1 MTRFACWPASLAIVA
16 LLAACCAAEEKLGYN
31 RSIRPILAENC
42 FACHGPDSASRKA
55 ELRLDRREAAIE
67 GEVIVPGKPHESE
80 LVTRINATDPEEQMP
95 PPATHKKLS
104 AAEKE
109 ILARWIAEG
118 AEYRAAL
125 VVHRAGE
132 AGRCRRCKTRAGP
145 ATRSTSSCWRGSK
158 PRG

>member
-1 MTRFACWPASLAIVA
+1 MMRFVCWPASLAIVA
-16 LLAACCAAEEKLGYN
+16 LLAARGAADEKLGYN

-55 ELRLDRREAAIE
+55 ELRLDKREAAIE

-80 LVTRINATDPEEQMP
+80 LVTRINDTDPEEQMP

-118 AEYRAAL
+118 AEYEPHWSFIAPVRPQ
-125 VVHRAGE
+125 RAGGE
-132 AGRCRRCKTRAGP
+132 GQELGPQSDRRVRPG
-145 ATRSTSSCWRGSK
+145 ATGS
-158 PRG
+158 RWA